1 MNTNEAITV
10 MRQPRRFMTRTSWM
24 DDKTSMRYYE
34 SCRPL
39 LRRERRRGELV
50 ACLLHIDQPGLSKG
64 LSACGRAFE
73 HMIDD
78 YIDVTDWIEL
88 TANDVKAWRDR
99 LIATFPILFPDY
111 WTKGPFG
118 VQG

>member
-1 MNTNEAITV
+1 
-10 MRQPRRFMTRTSWM
+10 
-24 DDKTSMRYYE
+24 
-34 SCRPL
+34 
-39 LRRERRRGELV
+39 
-50 ACLLHIDQPGLSKG
+50 
-64 LSACGRAFE
+64 
-73 HMIDD
+73 MIDD